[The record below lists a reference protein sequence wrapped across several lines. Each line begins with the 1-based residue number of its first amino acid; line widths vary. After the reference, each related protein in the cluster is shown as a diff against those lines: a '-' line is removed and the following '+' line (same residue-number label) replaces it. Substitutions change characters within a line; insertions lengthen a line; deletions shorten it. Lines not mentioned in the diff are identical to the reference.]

1 MYQASYF
8 IHVLSA
14 IVALFYL
21 ALPFLAA
28 SGVRAD
34 NNRGGTYG
42 FLVTGNRIGQYILV
56 LLFLSG
62 GYMSSKAGVS
72 IAWTIVA
79 TVLILAMFALTGI
92 MSKPLKSVRSGL
104 LDANALAQAVAKIRK
119 LGWINAL
126 VLVVL
131 VVLMLN
137 PTLF

>member
-14 IVALFYL
+14 IVTLFYL
-21 ALPFLAA
+21 LLPFLIT
-28 SGVRAD
+28 SGLRAEG
-34 NNRGGTYG
+34 NRNKTFG
-42 FLVTGNRIGQYILV
+42 FLVTGNRIGQYVLILV
-56 LLFLSG
+56 FLSG

-79 TVLILAMFALTGI
+79 TVLILAMFAMTGI
-92 MSKPLKSVRSGL
+92 MSKPLKSIRSGL
-104 LDANALAQAVAKIRK
+104 LDAQALGQAAGKARK